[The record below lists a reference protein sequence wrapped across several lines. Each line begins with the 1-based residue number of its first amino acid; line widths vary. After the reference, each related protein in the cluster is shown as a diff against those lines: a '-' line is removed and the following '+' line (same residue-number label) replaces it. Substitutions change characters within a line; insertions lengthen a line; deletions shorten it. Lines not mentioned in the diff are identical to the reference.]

1 MELEQLRK
9 EWESIAFKFKEPCK
23 EFRKLEKE
31 YSQKFLEV
39 LKDEKELCHGDKL
52 WQPEFKARDN
62 LKLLDLQG
70 NVKEAYDAGWRGISF
85 YWQNK

>member
-9 EWESIAFKFKEPCK
+9 EWESIAFKFEEPCK

-39 LKDEKELCHGDKL
+39 LKDEKELHPGNGL

-70 NVKEAYDAGWRGISF
+70 NVKKAYDMGWRGRSF
-85 YWQNK
+85 YFSDK

>member
-1 MELEQLRK
+1 MALEQLRQ
-9 EWESIAFKFKEPCK
+9 EWESIAFKFKEPCR
-23 EFRKLEKE
+23 EFRKLEEE

-39 LKDEKELCHGDKL
+39 LKDEKESHHGDGL

-70 NVKEAYDAGWRGISF
+70 SVKEAYDTGWRGRSF
-85 YWQNK
+85 YFWDK

>member
-1 MELEQLRK
+1 MSLEQLRQ
-9 EWESIAFKFKEPCK
+9 EWESISFKFKEPCQ

-39 LKDEKELCHGDKL
+39 LKDEKELHHGDRL
-52 WQPEFKARDN
+52 WRPEFEARDE

-70 NVKEAYDAGWRGISF
+70 SVKEAYDAGWRGRSF
-85 YWQNK
+85 YFWDK